1 MTDNEAA
8 FLQAQV
14 AANTALLASLVK
26 HVAANNVEVF
36 KLILNDAIQV
46 AGNNLTATFSK
57 EVAAKATD
65 ILVQSLHRH
74 VDQVAPKSSLGPG
87 GFQTK
92 VDR

>member
-14 AANTALLASLVK
+14 AANTALLASLTK

-36 KLILNDAIQV
+36 KLILNEAIQIT
-46 AGNNLTATFSK
+46 GNNLTAIFPR
-57 EVAAKATD
+57 EIAAKAMD
-65 ILVQSLHRH
+65 MLVQSLRH
-74 VDQVAPKSSLGPG
+74 HIDQVTPKSSLGPG
-87 GFQTK
+87 GFQNK